1 MTFCTRIVAVVV
13 VLTALVLCVPVLAQM
28 PEIDALRARAEQGD
42 AEAQFNRGAAPRR
55 PTVLTLRPTPP
66 DTFRVMSRAAQGTGC
81 RE

>member
-1 MTFCTRIVAVVV
+1 MTFCIRSVAVVV

-42 AEAQFNRGAAPRR
+42 AEAQVNRGAAPRR
-55 PTVLTLRPTPP
+55 PTVLTLWSTPL
-66 DTFRVMSRAAQGTGC
+66 DTFRGMSRAAQGTGC